1 MEVIEIV
8 FYIHVYFSLIT
19 VGVLCKFLLYT
30 YFMYGVQRT
39 NMERLLYLQFAINLF
54 DNSGT

>member
-19 VGVLCKFLLYT
+19 AGVLCKFLLYT
-30 YFMYGVQRT
+30 YLMYGVHRT
-39 NMERLLYLQFAINLF
+39 NMEWLLFLFTFYHQFLR
-54 DNSGT
+54 

>member
-19 VGVLCKFLLYT
+19 AGVLCKFLLYT

-39 NMERLLYLQFAINLF
+39 NMGRLWF
-54 DNSGT
+54 